1 MRPLQAS
8 EMERYGFDAKRYA
21 DASLAEKDYM
31 IHKLILRE
39 TKTRTTKIKHRV
51 SIAAADEC
59 LEFWWDRQCNSDNM
73 EEQLSAEDAWTESLG
88 ELQELNITSQAVCCP
103 LGP

>member
-1 MRPLQAS
+1 MRPLQAG
-8 EMERYGFDAKRYA
+8 EMGRYGFDVKRCA

-31 IHKLILRE
+31 IHKLILME
-39 TKTRTTKIKHRV
+39 AKTRATKIKHKV
-51 SIAAADEC
+51 CIAAAHEC

-73 EEQLSAEDAWTESLG
+73 EEQLSAEDAWNESLG
-88 ELQELNITSQAVCCP
+88 EFQELNITSQAVCCP

>member
-1 MRPLQAS
+1 MRPLQAG
-8 EMERYGFDAKRYA
+8 EMGRYGFDVKRYA

-31 IHKLILRE
+31 FRKLTLME
-39 TKTRTTKIKHRV
+39 AKTRSTKIKHKV
-51 SIAAADEC
+51 CIAAAHEC

-73 EEQLSAEDAWTESLG
+73 EEQLSAEDAWNESLG
-88 ELQELNITSQAVCCP
+88 EFQELNITSQAVCCP